1 MTQSDYA
8 SLKGVKTSKYC
19 KAIKSLG
26 YTFNRSSGSHMIYTA
41 ANKPTLS
48 IPNHATISFGVW
60 RNLGK
65 LLNLA

>member
-8 SLKGVKTSKYC
+8 RLKGCKTTRYC
-19 KAIKSLG
+19 KEIKSLG
-26 YTFNRSSGSHMIYTA
+26 YSFNRASGSHMIFTA
-41 ANKPTLS
+41 PNKPTLS
-48 IPNHATISFGVW
+48 IPNHDTISPGVW